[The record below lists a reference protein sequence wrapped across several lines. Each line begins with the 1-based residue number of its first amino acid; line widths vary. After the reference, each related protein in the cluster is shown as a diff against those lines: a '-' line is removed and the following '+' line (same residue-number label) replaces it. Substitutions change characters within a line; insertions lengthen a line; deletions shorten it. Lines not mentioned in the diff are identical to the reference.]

1 VDSFDY
7 NMLSISQICSIGY
20 NYLSIDV
27 GVTIFRRSGDSVA
40 FKCVLKDNL
49 YAFKGILNGKICWD
63 ERMMTRLNLMH
74 V

>member
-1 VDSFDY
+1 VDSLDY
-7 NMLSISQICSIGY
+7 NILSISQICSIGY
-20 NYLSIDV
+20 NCLSIDV
-27 GVTIFRRSGDSVA
+27 GVTVFRRSDDSVA

-63 ERMMTRLNLMH
+63 EGMMTMLNLMH